1 MNGEITVTPENGQEN
16 MVSVVMT
23 STEDTLR
30 MDISMRDENKQGFVT
45 EIVVEYANAAR
56 FSMETDDGTVLKQVC
71 LTLPPYTS
79 AQSSC
84 SGYTGRHIY

>member
-1 MNGEITVTPENGQEN
+1 MNGEVTVTPENGQEN

-30 MDISMRDENKQGFVT
+30 MDISMRDDNKQGFIT
-45 EIVVEYANAAR
+45 EIVVQYANAAS

-71 LTLPPYTS
+71 LTLPLYTS
-79 AQSSC
+79 ARSSC

>member
-1 MNGEITVTPENGQEN
+1 MNGEVTVTPENGQEN

-30 MDISMRDENKQGFVT
+30 MDISMQDDDKQGFVT

-71 LTLPPYTS
+71 LTLPLYTS

-84 SGYTGRHIY
+84 SGYTGRRLY